1 MKFLTYSAALL
12 VFPLCAQVSVT
23 QPGGDRITITIDNKP
38 FTELFMGA
46 ETYKPYLY
54 PLRSASGKKIT
65 RHYPMEMFP
74 GETHDH
80 PHHRGLW
87 FAHGDV
93 NGIDFW
99 GNDPIKPEP
108 NGGKIVIKH
117 VDDLKSGK
125 KSGTVVAT
133 FDWDDRSG
141 AAMLTEHRVMVFYN
155 DPKLRTI
162 DFDIT
167 LTPHRKI
174 TFGDTKEGTFAIRL
188 AADLQADG
196 KHTGHIINAQ
206 GDQGEKN
213 CWGVKSDWVDYYGEL
228 EGEKL
233 GVAIFDHP
241 KNPSHPVRWHVRGYG
256 LFAANPFGLSDF
268 VHDKSQHGGMTI
280 EPGQTLRFRY
290 RVVIHPGDVDSAGI
304 AGLYKK
310 YVASVK

>member
-1 MKFLTYSAALL
+1 MKFLTYWVALA

-23 QPGGDRITITIDNKP
+23 QSGGDRIAIDIDNKP
-38 FTELFMGA
+38 FTQVFMGA
-46 ETYKPYLY
+46 DTYKPYLY
-54 PLRSASGKKIT
+54 PLRSASGKNVT

-80 PHHRGLW
+80 PHHRGLF

-93 NGIDFW
+93 NGADFW
-99 GNDPIKPEP
+99 GNDPIKPSA
-108 NGGKIVIKH
+108 NGGKIVLKR
-117 VDDLKSGK
+117 VDNLKSGK
-125 KSGTVVAT
+125 KSGSATVT
-133 FDWDDRSG
+133 FDWDDTAGS
-141 AAMLTEHRVMVFYN
+141 AMLTEHRVMVFYA
-155 DPKLRTI
+155 DPAMRTI

-206 GDQGEKN
+206 GDQGEKD

-228 EGEKL
+228 NGEKL

-241 KNPSHPVRWHVRGYG
+241 KNPSHPLRWHVRGYG

-268 VHDKSQHGGMTI
+268 VHDKSRHGGLTI

-290 RVVIHPGDVDSAGI
+290 RVTIHPRDVDSANI

-310 YVASVK
+310 YVSSVK

>member
-1 MKFLTYSAALL
+1 MKFLTYSAVLLAL
-12 VFPLCAQVSVT
+12 PLCAQVSVT
-23 QPGGDRITITIDNKP
+23 QPGGDRITINIDNKP

-46 ETYKPYLY
+46 ATYKPYLW
-54 PLRSASGKKIT
+54 PIRSASGKSVT
-65 RHYPMEMFP
+65 RHFPMEMFP

-80 PHHRGLW
+80 PHHRGIF

-99 GNDPIKPEP
+99 GNDPIKPSP

-117 VDDLKSGK
+117 VDNLKSGK
-125 KSGTVVAT
+125 KSGSVTAT

-141 AAMLTEHRVMVFYN
+141 SAMLTEHRVMVFHN
-155 DPKLRTI
+155 DPTLRII

-188 AADLQADG
+188 ATNLQAD
-196 KHTGHIINAQ
+196 KHTGHIVNAQ

-233 GVAIFDHP
+233 GVAILDHP
-241 KNPSHPVRWHVRGYG
+241 KNPSHPVRWHVRAYG

-268 VHDKSQHGGMTI
+268 VRDKSQHGGMTI

-290 RVVIHPGDVDSAGI
+290 RVIVHPGDVDSANI

-310 YVASVK
+310 YVSSVK